1 MLVATEANVTYPV
14 AIIKVNGVKC
24 RALLDTGSGSSYI
37 SESFIDLKINP
48 VRKEYK
54 TIETL
59 TNSTTK
65 KLKIYNLKVEN
76 LDENFSFQTEL
87 NKLEREVLIT
97 LPNPKYNEMIETYDH
112 LKGIKMNERDTKP
125 ELPIHVILGASDY
138 VKIKMQ
144 KCPRV
149 GKINEPIAEQTK
161 MGWVIMSPGEES
173 DLVSSLYTRTSAS
186 DFNRLCDIDVLGVE
200 ENHLSHDENVYK
212 KFKQQLERNEGGWYE
227 TGLAWTENKVPL
239 NNNKFQSLGRLKSL
253 LK

>member
-1 MLVATEANVTYPV
+1 MTTEANETYPEV
-14 AIIKVNGVKC
+14 IKVNGVQF
-24 RALLDTGSGSSYI
+24 RTPLDTGSGSSYI
-37 SESFIDLKINP
+37 SESFIDLLKINP

-97 LPNPKYNEMIETYDH
+97 LPNPKYNKMIETYDH
-112 LKGIKMNERDTKP
+112 LKGIKMNERDAKT
-125 ELPIHVILGASDY
+125 ELPVHVILGASDY

-212 KFKQQLERNEGGWYE
+212 KFK
-227 TGLAWTENKVPL
+227 
-239 NNNKFQSLGRLKSL
+239 
-253 LK
+253 